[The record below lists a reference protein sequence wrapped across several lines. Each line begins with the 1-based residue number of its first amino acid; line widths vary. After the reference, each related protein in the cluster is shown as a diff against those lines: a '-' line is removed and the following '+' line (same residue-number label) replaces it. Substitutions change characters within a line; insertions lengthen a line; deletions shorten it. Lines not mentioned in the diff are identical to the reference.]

1 MNVDTGEL
9 VRLQEQER
17 KRLVCGEFEPIPA
30 ELRGAAEKKLA
41 GSDRAVVSQSSG
53 GKLSKWARLQ
63 RKKRRKST
71 QESRRRN
78 RG

>member
-9 VRLQEQER
+9 IRLKQAQA
-17 KRLVCGEFEPIPA
+17 VPGGFEPIPR
-30 ELRGAAEKKLA
+30 ELQAAAKKHLA
-41 GSDRAVVSQSSG
+41 GRDSTIVSLSSG
-53 GKLSKWARLQ
+53 GKLSKWS
-63 RKKRRKST
+63 RKHRKEKRKAA